1 MKEFSTWVILTNS
14 ILIFM
19 FFVYMMITK
28 DINTRAIEKCEKLE
42 LQVENQE
49 KMINFLVGVGNIPS
63 NDTVTTKR
71 NKQYGREV

>member
-1 MKEFSTWVILTNS
+1 MNMKEFSTWVILTNS

-42 LQVENQE
+42 IQVENQE
-49 KMINFLVGVGNIPS
+49 KMINFLVGVGNMPS
-63 NDTVTTKR
+63 NDTVTIKH
-71 NKQYGREV
+71 NK

>member
-1 MKEFSTWVILTNS
+1 MNMKEFSTWVILTNS

-42 LQVENQE
+42 TQVENQE

-71 NKQYGREV
+71 NK

>member
-1 MKEFSTWVILTNS
+1 MNMKEFSTWVILTNS
-14 ILIFM
+14 ILIFI

-42 LQVENQE
+42 TQVENQE

-63 NDTVTTKR
+63 NDTVATKR
-71 NKQYGREV
+71 NK

>member
-1 MKEFSTWVILTNS
+1 MNMKEFSTWVILTNS

-42 LQVENQE
+42 IQVENQE
-49 KMINFLVGVGNIPS
+49 TMINFLVGVGNMPS
-63 NDTVTTKR
+63 NDTVTIKR
-71 NKQYGREV
+71 NK

>member
-1 MKEFSTWVILTNS
+1 MNMKEFSTWVILTNS

-28 DINTRAIEKCEKLE
+28 DINIRAIEKCEKLE
-42 LQVENQE
+42 TQVENQE

-71 NKQYGREV
+71 NK

>member
-1 MKEFSTWVILTNS
+1 MNMKEFSAWVILTNS

-42 LQVENQE
+42 TQVENQE

-71 NKQYGREV
+71 NK

>member
-1 MKEFSTWVILTNS
+1 MNMKEFSTWVILTNS

-71 NKQYGREV
+71 NK

>member
-1 MKEFSTWVILTNS
+1 MNMKEFSTWVILTNS

-42 LQVENQE
+42 IQVENQE
-49 KMINFLVGVGNIPS
+49 KMINFLVGVGNMPS
-63 NDTVTTKR
+63 NDTVTIKR
-71 NKQYGREV
+71 NK

>member
-1 MKEFSTWVILTNS
+1 MNMKEFSTWVILTNS

-42 LQVENQE
+42 TQVDNQE

-71 NKQYGREV
+71 NK